1 MSYEPLIEQT
11 INVFLEQWDRR
22 FAGKKGADGVIK
34 LEDWL
39 LYFSFDVIGQLTY
52 GSRHGFLESGYDS
65 QGIINFLQG
74 FAVYGAVVRSF
85 PSVPCVEYHTQIT
98 KPDGP
103 FTFLGS
109 ILPPQSSP
117 NVARAEGLL
126 STDNIFSW
134 TFRW

>member
-1 MSYEPLIEQT
+1 M
-11 INVFLEQWDRR
+11 FLEQWDRR
-22 FAGKKGADGVIK
+22 FAGKRGADGVIK

-39 LYFSFDVIGQLTY
+39 LYFSFDVIGELTY

-85 PSVPCVEYHTQIT
+85 SSVPGIECHAHIL
-98 KPDGP
+98 KPDGS
-103 FTFLGS
+103 FTVLGS

-117 NVARAEGLL
+117 NVARAERLL
-126 STDNIFSW
+126 HIENLLSW